1 MKRWLMFAG
10 LLIVAFSLAACGG
23 GAETP
28 APTAAPTV
36 AAVPTTAAPTTA
48 APASP
53 AVPMATPIVPL
64 DDPNMQK
71 TTSGLK
77 YADIVVG
84 TGATPA
90 SDDWVTCQFTATLED
105 GTLIGASSMSG
116 GPASIPLSDLA
127 KEVPGWA
134 EGMSTMKVG
143 GIRELVIPPNLA
155 YGDQGA
161 GNVIPPN
168 ATLIFVVEM
177 IDAKPAPQVEIED
190 NVVGTGDEAKS
201 GMMLKVNYTGT
212 LTNGTMFDSST
223 GRVPFEFELGAG
235 QVIPGWDQ
243 GLLGMKVGGKRTLT
257 IPPELA
263 YGSRDSGPI
272 PPNSTLIFE
281 IELLD
286 VQPPAQVE
294 IEDIQVGTGAE
305 AVPGKTITVNYTGT
319 LTNGT
324 VFDSSYGRE
333 PFTLQLGAGQV
344 IPGWDQGLQGMKVGG
359 KRRLTIPP
367 SLGYGVQ
374 GAGSSIPPNAT
385 LIFEVELL
393 DVK

>member
-1 MKRWLMFAG
+1 MKRWLMCAG

-23 GAETP
+23 AATP
-28 APTAAPTV
+28 APTAAPTA
-36 AAVPTTAAPTTA
+36 AAVPTVAAPTTA

-77 YADIVVG
+77 YADIVAG

-90 SDDWVTCQFTATLED
+90 SGDWVTVQFTATLQD

-116 GPASIPLSDLA
+116 GPASIPLTDLA

-155 YGDQGA
+155 YGEKGA
-161 GNVIPPN
+161 GGVIPPN
-168 ATLIFVVEM
+168 ATLVFVVEM
-177 IDAKPAPQVEIED
+177 LGTKPAPQVKIED
-190 NVVGTGDEAKS
+190 NVVGTGTEAKS
-201 GMMLKVNYTGT
+201 GMALKVNYTGT
-212 LTNGTMFDSST
+212 LTNGTVFDSSV
-223 GRVPFEFELGAG
+223 GKAPFEFALGSR
-235 QVIPGWDQ
+235 QVIQGWDQ
-243 GLLGMKVGGKRTLT
+243 GLLGMKVGGKRILT
-257 IPPELA
+257 IPSELG
-263 YGSRDSGPI
+263 YGPRGSGSI
-272 PPNSTLIFE
+272 PPDATLIFE

-286 VQPPAQVE
+286 VQQVN

-324 VFDSSYGRE
+324 VFDSSYGRNE
-333 PFTLQLGAGQV
+333 PFTLQLGSGQV
-344 IPGWDQGLQGMKVGG
+344 IPGWEQGLQGMKVGG
-359 KRRLTIPP
+359 KRRLTIP
-367 SLGYGVQ
+367 SALGYGTQ
-374 GAGSSIPPNAT
+374 GAGSTIPPNAT